1 MQSKIQLRGRAR
13 ESQRLAETSRGMAK
27 RGERKFAD
35 GEITFREEDLCDAA
49 YALIDGNVE
58 LIKMGPT
65 GPVIL
70 AILRPGE
77 MFGEMGIIDG
87 SARSATA
94 RAIGEVTVRVIPA
107 REFLRTLHEE
117 PEAALSVVGY
127 LIERLRGANNL
138 LVQGGQGR
146 DIERADLAGGAGA
159 AKARPQGVIDRLVA
173 LSKEPRRE
181 TLQIRLAALPGDAD
195 GRRGKRLLA
204 AFSGISGVKA
214 RALRETVLPDASADV
229 IQQSLHTAAAG
240 RRLLVERNADLL
252 IWGEFDESGGFYS
265 LRFLSRQAED
275 EDRIG
280 WFGNMLRLTL
290 PGDFSTLL
298 DIVPAATAVAAV
310 LPMSEGKA
318 MTLRLAQPSALEAVM
333 ALPAEAGAD
342 LTRTERASLHAC
354 LGNVAAAAALR
365 TGNDALRTAADHYKA
380 ALDGLTRKD
389 TLFDWAIVQRNRA
402 MALHQ
407 LGEREGLSEALDG
420 AIDGYR
426 AALQVFSREAF
437 PRLWAGMQN
446 RLGMALNRLDLK
458 SGDVELVKHALS
470 AFQPALQVYTRA
482 ETPLRWAEVMNNI
495 GQSLQMLG
503 GEARS
508 VEALERAV
516 ESCKAAIEVR
526 TRDQVLL
533 LWAASQNSLGSALF
547 LLGKLTRDVGH
558 LEASAAAFRGAGDV
572 YAGQGAGRM
581 VSVTARNLAHAERLI
596 DSLAPR
602 GVPKLWWED
611 TGPRST

>member
-1 MQSKIQLRGRAR
+1 MAD
-13 ESQRLAETSRGMAK
+13 TSRSVAQ
-27 RGERKFAD
+27 RGERTFAD
-35 GEITFREEDLCDAA
+35 GEVIFREDDLCDAA

-58 LIKMGPT
+58 LIKMGPA
-65 GPVIL
+65 GPVTL

-87 SARSATA
+87 SARSASA
-94 RAIGEVTVRVIPA
+94 RAIGEVTLRVIPA

-138 LVQGGQGR
+138 LVQGSQLRDADRAESQGGQPAPR
-146 DIERADLAGGAGA
+146 S
-159 AKARPQGVIDRLVA
+159 RPPGLIDRLLN

-181 TLQIRLAALPGDAD
+181 TIQIRIAALTGDSD
-195 GRRGKRLLA
+195 GSRGKRLLA
-204 AFSGISGVKA
+204 AFSGISGVKV
-214 RALRETVLPDASADV
+214 RALREALSPDASAD
-229 IQQSLHTAAAG
+229 ILQRTAQAAAAG
-240 RRLLVERNADLL
+240 RRLLGERRADLL
-252 IWGEFDESGGFYS
+252 VWGEFDESGGSYS
-265 LRFLSRQAED
+265 LRFLSRQPED
-275 EDRIG
+275 EDRIA

-290 PGDFSTLL
+290 PGEFSPLL

-310 LPMSEGKA
+310 LPMTEGKA
-318 MTLRLAQPSALEAVM
+318 MTLRLAQPSALEAM
-333 ALPAEAGAD
+333 LALPAEAVAD
-342 LTRTERASLHAC
+342 LTRAERASLHAC
-354 LGNVAAAAALR
+354 LGNVAAAAAPR
-365 TGNDALRTAADHYKA
+365 AGSEALRIAADHYKA
-380 ALDGLTRKD
+380 ALEGLNRKD
-389 TLFDWAIVQRNRA
+389 TPFDWAIVQRNRA

-407 LGEREGLSEALDG
+407 WGERESLTEALDG

-446 RLGMALNRLDLK
+446 RLGMALNRLDQK

-470 AFQPALQVYTRA
+470 AFQSALQVYTRA

-508 VEALERAV
+508 VEALERAI
-516 ESCKAAIEVR
+516 ESCRAAIEVR
-526 TRDQVLL
+526 TREQVPL

-558 LEASAAAFRGAGDV
+558 LEASAAAFRAASEV
-572 YAGQGAGRM
+572 YAGHGAGRM
-581 VSVTARNLAHAERLI
+581 VSITARNLAHVERLI

-602 GVPKLWWED
+602 GVPKLWWEEVES
-611 TGPRST
+611 PPA